1 MNDIKVVIK
10 INYQATLV
18 CRWPRYLNLPLMAM
32 RARMEFKMVD
42 HRDRMDPWME
52 TPPGVGGSWDR
63 RGTLACPPSPSPARG
78 LMTLMPTANLWH
90 SGWLIINKPCWWKS
104 CKFSVVVWQVL
115 WNSIHGR
122 QFLIF
127 IRIFVLCN
135 KLMISQNYL

>member
-18 CRWPRYLNLPLMAM
+18 CRWPRYLNHPLMAM

-42 HRDRMDPWME
+42 HRDKMDPWME

-90 SGWLIINKPCWWKS
+90 SGWQIINKPCWWKS

-135 KLMISQNYL
+135 KIC